1 MQRGR
6 GYTIFLLITLWMM
19 ACATLPAAARAPAVS
34 VRGGEHGDYS
44 RIVFTVRPGTTYK
57 SLRIGDLLILTF
69 PKAGRVPGLATTP
82 DHVLSVQG
90 GLNQAAIG
98 VAPGMQ
104 THLWQIDRRVIVDV
118 FSPAQNA
125 PAPVLPAG
133 AAE

>member
-1 MQRGR
+1 MLFRFVALG
-6 GYTIFLLITLWMM
+6 M
-19 ACATLPAAARAPAVS
+19 AAGCAMPVMARAPAVS

-44 RIVFTVRPGTTYK
+44 RIVFTVRPGMTCR
-57 SLRIGDLLILTF
+57 SMRIGDLLILTF

-82 DHVLSVQG
+82 DHVLSVEG

-118 FSPAQNA
+118 FAPTQTA
-125 PAPVLPAG
+125 PASVLPMG
-133 AAE
+133 AAQ